1 MERVLPGEVDPEQ
14 AGVLGGEQV
23 REQAEEQAEW
33 EARGPARAP
42 GENVCVQAVELLLP
56 IRQDYP
62 ATSGVAPN
70 AVH

>member
-1 MERVLPGEVDPEQ
+1 MEPVLPGEVVRVQ
-14 AGVLGGEQV
+14 AEALGGEQA

-56 IRQDYP
+56 IRRD
-62 ATSGVAPN
+62 
-70 AVH
+70 

>member
-14 AGVLGGEQV
+14 AGALGGEQA
-23 REQAEEQAEW
+23 REQAEW

-42 GENVCVQAVELLLP
+42 GENVCVHAVELLLP

-62 ATSGVAPN
+62 ATSGVALN
-70 AVH
+70 AVR